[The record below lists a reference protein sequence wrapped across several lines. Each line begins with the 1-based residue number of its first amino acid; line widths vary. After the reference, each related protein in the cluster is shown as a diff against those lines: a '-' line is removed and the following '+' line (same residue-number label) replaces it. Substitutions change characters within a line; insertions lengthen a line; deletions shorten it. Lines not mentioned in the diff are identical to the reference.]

1 MQRILIS
8 GDSRYPVNRKVV
20 RQAITDTL
28 FKNKISK
35 DDVEVSVM
43 VIGRRKM
50 KELSRKFLKD
60 DGLHEVLSFPL
71 EDIAYENADITSAR
85 QGFVNYPDE
94 VLRLGDIILSWPD
107 VVAQASLDNV
117 MVDYEVYKLTAHSC
131 EHLLGKH
138 HE

>member
-20 RQAITDTL
+20 RQAIADTL

-43 VIGRRKM
+43 VVGRRKM
-50 KELSRKFLKD
+50 RELSQKFLKD
-60 DGLHEVLSFPL
+60 SDDHEVLSFPL
-71 EDIAYENADITSAR
+71 EEITQDSGA
-85 QGFVNYPDE
+85 GFVNFGDG
-94 VLRLGDIILSWPD
+94 VLRLGDIILSWPE
-107 VVAQASLDNV
+107 VVSQASADNV
-117 MVDYEVYKLTAHSC
+117 MVDDEVYKLTAHSC

>member
-8 GDSRYPVNRKVV
+8 GDTRYPINRKVV
-20 RQAITDTL
+20 RQAIFDTL
-28 FKNKISK
+28 SKNKISK

-43 VIGRRKM
+43 VVGRRKM
-50 KELSRKFLKD
+50 KELSQKFLKD
-60 DGLHEVLSFPL
+60 NEVHEVLSFPL
-71 EDIAYENADITSAR
+71 EDVAYESADMPSAR

-94 VLRLGDIILSWPD
+94 VLRLGDIILSWPE
-107 VVAQASLDNV
+107 VVAQASVDNV
-117 MVDYEVYKLTAHSC
+117 MVDHEVYKLTAHSC

>member
-8 GDSRYPVNRKVV
+8 GDSRYPINRKVV
-20 RQAITDTL
+20 RQAISDVL
-28 FKNKISK
+28 SKNKISK

-43 VIGRRKM
+43 IAGKRKM
-50 KELSRKFLKD
+50 KEITQKFLKD
-60 DGLHEVLSFPL
+60 NTDHEVLSFPL
-71 EDIAYENADITSAR
+71 EEITQDSGA
-85 QGFVNYPDE
+85 GFVNFPDG
-94 VLRLGDIILSWPD
+94 VLRLGDIILNWPE

-117 MVDYEVYKLTAHSC
+117 MVDNEVYKLVSHSC

>member
-20 RQAITDTL
+20 RQAISDTL
-28 FKNKISK
+28 SKNKISK
-35 DDVEVSVM
+35 DDVEVSVI
-43 VIGRRKM
+43 VVGRRKM
-50 KELSRKFLKD
+50 KELSQKFLKD
-60 DGLHEVLSFPL
+60 NEVHEVLSFPL
-71 EDIAYENADITSAR
+71 EDIAYENAEMPSAR
-85 QGFVNYPDE
+85 QGFVNFPDG
-94 VLRLGDIILSWPD
+94 VLRLGDIILSWPE
-107 VVAQASLDNV
+107 VVSQASVDNV